1 MSPVGGST
9 VPPAVGALAVAV
21 VLEAGLGEPPE
32 RLHPVARFGAAVAPL
47 DRDWQHPR
55 VVGAAV
61 ALCAPLGF
69 AAVYAILVALAP
81 GPVAVALAGG
91 LLFTAIS
98 LRMLLGVAE
107 ETLAAIE
114 SDGDDPTRPIRSL
127 VGRDTDGL
135 SAGELRSGVV
145 ESLAENLSDG
155 LVAPLAAFVA
165 GAAVS
170 VPVAVGAAA
179 WVKGVNTLDSMFG
192 YREKPLG
199 WASARLDDAVM
210 YVPARLTAGLIA
222 VAARTPSVL
231 IAAGRWAR
239 VPASPNAGWPMATLA
254 GALGVQLR
262 KPDRYALNPDSEL
275 PTGSHA
281 RRGLRVVRAA
291 GVLTIAA
298 AGVCAWLAAGLG
310 EAIPWS

>member
-1 MSPVGGST
+1 MSPVAGST

-21 VLEAGLGEPPE
+21 ALEAALGEPPE
-32 RLHPVARFGAAVAPL
+32 RLHPVARFGAAVTPF
-47 DRDWQHPR
+47 DRDWQRPR
-55 VVGAAV
+55 AVGVVV

-69 AAVYAILVALAP
+69 AAVYAVPVALAP
-81 GPVAVALAGG
+81 GAVGVALAGG
-91 LLFTAIS
+91 LLFTAVS

-107 ETLAAIE
+107 ETLVAIE
-114 SDGDDPTRPIRSL
+114 SDGDDPTRPIRAL

-165 GAAVS
+165 GAAIS

-222 VAARTPSVL
+222 ATAQTPSVL

-239 VPASPNAGWPMATLA
+239 APASPNAGWPMATLA

-262 KPDRYALNPDSEL
+262 KPDRYALNPASEL
-275 PTGSHA
+275 PTDDHA
-281 RRGLRVVRAA
+281 RRGLQVVRAA
-291 GVLTIAA
+291 GVLAIAA
-298 AGVCAWLAAGLG
+298 AGVCVWLAAGLW
-310 EAIPWS
+310 EAIPWW